1 MIYHESTRVRHV
13 VLGLTIAA
21 YMITYMD
28 RVVISAAVPSI
39 QKEFGFSIITMGWI
53 LSAFQWSYAIFQIPV
68 AWLGDRL
75 GPRRALTIIV
85 TAWSLFT
92 SATTLAWSAL
102 SMAGL
107 RFLFG
112 MCEAGAF
119 PIATRSLSRWML
131 PSERSSPIGQG
142 SAVSTA
148 VSRNLSSPFPQLR
161 QQS

>member
-1 MIYHESTRVRHV
+1 MIYHEPTRVRHV

-75 GPRRALTIIV
+75 GPRRALTMIV
-85 TAWSLFT
+85 TAWSMFT
-92 SATTLAWSAL
+92 SATTLAWSAV

-112 MCEAGAF
+112 MCESG
-119 PIATRSLSRWML
+119 
-131 PSERSSPIGQG
+131 
-142 SAVSTA
+142 
-148 VSRNLSSPFPQLR
+148 
-161 QQS
+161 